1 MHAIFLGTSSAAPTL
16 ERNTASVVLGT
27 TEGQLMF
34 DCGEGT
40 QRQMLYAKLN
50 PIKLKA
56 IFITHMH
63 FDHIMGLVGLLMT
76 MDLLNRSEPLTVIGP
91 AGLKEMLDFFE
102 QRLYMNHQYD
112 IVYRRAMPG
121 TVYGSGEVSVEA
133 ESAVH
138 STESYSYRVTQRK
151 FKRKFHPERAIALGI
166 PQGPLWGRLQI
177 GEEVVLN
184 DKTIYPD
191 QVCDPPAKPLSVGI
205 SGDTAYSENLV
216 KFFKGVDLLI
226 HEATFSAELQ
236 GRAAEMLHSTSIDA
250 AHVAQQSG
258 VGFLAIYHFSE
269 RYKDASMLEREA
281 RTVFEKTVA
290 ARDFMKIEILQN
302 SIKVEMM
309 KLRRAG
315 EDADNKVGSK

>member
-1 MHAIFLGTSSAAPTL
+1 MYAIFLGTSSAVPTV
-16 ERNTASVVLGT
+16 ERNTASIVLGT

-63 FDHIMGLVGLLMT
+63 FDHIMGLVGLMMT

-112 IVYRRAMPG
+112 IVYRRAIPG
-121 TVYGSGEVSVEA
+121 AVYKLGEVIVEA
-133 ESAVH
+133 GGAVH
-138 STESYSYRVTQRK
+138 STESYSYRITQRK
-151 FKRKFHPERAIALGI
+151 FKRKFHPEKAIALGI
-166 PQGPLWGRLQI
+166 PQGPLWGRLQV

-184 DKTIYPD
+184 GKIIYPD
-191 QVCDPPAKPLSVGI
+191 QVCDPPMKPLSVGI
-205 SGDTAYSENLV
+205 SGDTAYSESLV

-236 GRAAEMLHSTSIDA
+236 GRASEMLHSTSIDA
-250 AHVAQQSG
+250 ARVAQQSG
-258 VGFLAIYHFSE
+258 AGFLAIYHFSE
-269 RYKDASMLEREA
+269 RYKDVSMLEREA

-302 SIKVEMM
+302 SIKVEIM

-315 EDADNKVGSK
+315 EDADNKVGTK